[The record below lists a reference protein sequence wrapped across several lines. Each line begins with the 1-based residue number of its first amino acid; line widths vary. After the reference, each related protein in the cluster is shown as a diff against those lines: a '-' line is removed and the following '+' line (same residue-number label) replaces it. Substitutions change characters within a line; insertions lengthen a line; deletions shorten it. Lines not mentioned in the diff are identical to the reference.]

1 MFGLQTLVA
10 RYGSQKRTRQARDD
24 CRARPSGW
32 VMPDGAKK
40 IAPTIFARFRP
51 LRATEVSSYDCAAK
65 RVEEEFDFVEQSG
78 ESAHA
83 LSPSFGHIG
92 SML

>member
-1 MFGLQTLVA
+1 
-10 RYGSQKRTRQARDD
+10 
-24 CRARPSGW
+24 
-32 VMPDGAKK
+32 MPDGAKK

-51 LRATEVSSYDCAAK
+51 LRATEVSSYDCAAQH
-65 RVEEEFDFVEQSG
+65 VEEEFDFVEQSG

-83 LSPSFGHIG
+83 LSLSFGHIG